1 MKLAWTLAIVVISA
15 GATLAAGPG
24 DSIQAPQ
31 QAPQQTFKEA
41 PPPAPL
47 AADKQAFQAPQQSP
61 MQSPVQKGG
70 GYSARMDS
78 GYRSFSYQPGYSDD
92 GYGYDSYGYD
102 SYSDYGSGF
111 GRSRNRAAWSNVTNK
126 ALGRY

>member
-15 GATLAAGPG
+15 GAALAAGPG
-24 DSIQAPQ
+24 APIQAPQ

-47 AADKQAFQAPQQSP
+47 AADKQAAFQAPQQSP
-61 MQSPVQKGG
+61 VQSPVQKGG
-70 GYSARMDS
+70 GYSARRDS
-78 GYRSFSYQPGYSDD
+78 GYRSFSYEPGYSD
-92 GYGYDSYGYD
+92 GYGYDSYN
-102 SYSDYGSGF
+102 DYGNGF